1 LPELPQNARLLE
13 FLRGQARPPTGRADS
28 LGAWQLPTHPAVYQ
42 FRHIELQHRL
52 ANRATDNQKANSSA
66 APAAADDATA

>member
-1 LPELPQNARLLE
+1 MSGIDRAIRL
-13 FLRGQARPPTGRADS
+13 S
-28 LGAWQLPTHPAVYQ
+28 AVCQ

-52 ANRATDNQKANSSA
+52 ANRATDNQEANSSA